1 MLYCQCLYIIIT
13 LNSAMSEQ
21 VIVKVRE
28 NKYNHQ
34 KLVKIPSDSDIEV
47 GDYISIRKVDDKDG
61 G

>member
-1 MLYCQCLYIIIT
+1 
-13 LNSAMSEQ
+13 MSEQ

-34 KLVKIPSDSDIEV
+34 KLVTIPSDSDIEV